1 MGHSLGAHVVG
12 GAGAAVSLGRVP
24 RITGLDPAGPLFTLN
39 DTETRLDTTDGDF
52 VDIIHTNG
60 GTLLHDQQG
69 FLPPIGHIDFYPNG
83 GQFQPGCTAN
93 QMESTG
99 QSRGGCDHARVITY
113 FVESINSEIGFRAV
127 ECERQDDFDA
137 GLCANNPSVLMGDP
151 TPPSARGVYY
161 LATSDKAPFALG

>member
-1 MGHSLGAHVVG
+1 MA
-12 GAGAAVSLGRVP
+12 
-24 RITGLDPAGPLFTLN
+24 GLDPAGPLFNLN

-99 QSRGGCDHARVITY
+99 RKD
-113 FVESINSEIGFRAV
+113 E
-127 ECERQDDFDA
+127 
-137 GLCANNPSVLMGDP
+137 L
-151 TPPSARGVYY
+151 
-161 LATSDKAPFALG
+161 